1 MKVTQVLVITRGTP
15 LETPGLARRHPGL
28 ARLLAEDDPL
38 VARMKVSLRET
49 QEARHRVLHVLRSH
63 GLSVTYSRRVRE
75 PIDPRHDLAVTV
87 GGDGTVLDAA
97 RLVRETPIL
106 GVNSSPSTSYGHF
119 TCCTA
124 TDFEEVLAEVLEDRR
139 RPRALTRI
147 ALRIDGVLHPRP
159 ALNDVLL
166 ADRVPAATSRYLLEV
181 DGQQE
186 IQKSSGIWVSTAA
199 GSTGALQSAGGTP
212 MDLGDRRLQYRVRE
226 PCCPPGFPLG
236 LAGGIL
242 EGPLVMVSRMLHGA
256 AFLDGR
262 RTAVPLRYG
271 TRVEVRNDAPPLWIF
286 LRGGD

>member
-1 MKVTQVLVITRGTP
+1 MRPARVLVITRSTP
-15 LETPGLARRHPGL
+15 LETPALGRRHPGL
-28 ARLLAEDDPL
+28 ARLLAEDAPM

-49 QEARHRVLHVLRSH
+49 QETRHQVLQVLRHH
-63 GLSVTYSRRVRE
+63 GLAVTYSRRIR
-75 PIDPRHDLAVTV
+75 DPVDTQYDLVVTV

-97 RLVRETPIL
+97 RLVRDTPVL

-124 TDFEEVLAEVLEDRR
+124 GDFDRVLGEVLEGRR

-147 ALRIDGVLHPRP
+147 ALRIDGNLHPRP

-181 DGQQE
+181 DGEQE
-186 IQKSSGIWVSTAA
+186 AQKSSGIWVSTAA
-199 GSTGALQSAGGTP
+199 GSTGALRSAGGSP
-212 MDLGDRRLQYRVRE
+212 MDLADRRLQFRVRE
-226 PCCPPGFPLG
+226 PCCPPGCALR

-242 EGPLVMVSRMLHGA
+242 EGSLVVVSRMLHGA

-262 RTAVPLRYG
+262 RTAVPLRFG

-286 LRGGD
+286 LRNGD

>member
-1 MKVTQVLVITRGTP
+1 MRLGRVLVITRSTP
-15 LETPGLARRHPGL
+15 LETPALDRRHPGL
-28 ARLLAEDDPL
+28 ARLLAEDAPL
-38 VARMKVSLRET
+38 VARMKVSLQET
-49 QEARHRVLHVLRSH
+49 QEARHQVLQAIRRQ
-63 GLSVTYSRRVRE
+63 GLAVTYSRRVR
-75 PIDPRHDLAVTV
+75 DPVDLHHDLVVTV

-97 RLVRETPIL
+97 RLVRETPVL

-124 TDFEEVLAEVLEDRR
+124 RDFDQVLEEVREGRR
-139 RPRALTRI
+139 RPQALTRI
-147 ALRIDGVLHPRP
+147 ALRIDGTLHPRP

-181 DGQQE
+181 DGEQE
-186 IQKSSGIWVSTAA
+186 PQKSSGIWVSTAA
-199 GSTGALQSAGGTP
+199 GSTGALRSAGGMP
-212 MDLGDRRLQYRVRE
+212 MDLRDRRLQYRVRE
-226 PCCPPGFPLG
+226 PCCPPGCQLR

-262 RTAVPLRYG
+262 RTAVPLRFG

-286 LRGGD
+286 LRHVP